1 MQLSGLCPL
10 LQVFDMPASLHFYRH
25 FLNFETVQ
33 ETPDWVW
40 LKRDN
45 FEIMLNTAYESPH
58 RPSQPDPARQAAHAD
73 TCLFIGCPDTD
84 AAHAELTAKGLVLDP
99 PGNAPYGMRQLNLQ
113 DPDGYGIC
121 LQWPVAH

>member
-25 FLNFETVQ
+25 FLDFETVQ

-45 FEIMLNTAYESPH
+45 FELMLNTAYESPH
-58 RPSQPDPARQAAHAD
+58 RPNEPDPARQAAHAD
-73 TCLFIGCPDTD
+73 TCLFIGCPDPD
-84 AAHAELTAKGLVLDP
+84 AAHAELTAKGLILEP
-99 PGNAPYGMRQLNLQ
+99 PHTAPYGMRQLNLK
-113 DPDGYGIC
+113 DPDGYGLC
-121 LQWPVAH
+121 LQWPVSE